1 MKVIGIIAEYN
12 PFHNGHKYLIEQ
24 IKSKY
29 PESIIIV
36 VMSGNFMQR
45 GNPAIINKFKRTEV
59 CLKENIDLVVELPFV
74 FATQS
79 ADFFAKGAISILKE
93 LKIDTLVF
101 GSEEDNLDNLMLL
114 AKTQL
119 EEEHFDLLVRSYIKD
134 GFNYP
139 TALSKA
145 LLDIT
150 GVSTTLP
157 NDILGITYIKEIL
170 KQNASIEVE
179 IVRRTNN
186 YHDEKLDIF
195 SNISSATSIRKA
207 LLERKDIDEQV
218 PSTTLQYLSEVLHFQ
233 EDYFKFLKYKISL
246 DEDLSIYHGIVE
258 GIDHKI
264 KKAIKISSSYDELIS
279 NVKSKRYTY
288 NRINRILLYIL
299 VGFTKEKAKRM
310 TEIEYIRVLG
320 FNAVGKDYL
329 NTIKKESNLP
339 IISNFSS
346 RLSEMLNFELQ
357 VSSIYASILN
367 EEEKRKL
374 TEEEFK
380 HHP

>member
-1 MKVIGIIAEYN
+1 MKVIGVIAEYN

-24 IKSKY
+24 IKDKY
-29 PESIIIV
+29 PLSIIIV

-45 GNPAIINKFKRTEV
+45 GNPAIINKWDRTEI

-101 GSEEDNLDNLMLL
+101 GSEEDNLENLMLL

-119 EEEHFDLLVRSYIKD
+119 EEEHFDLLARSYIKD

-150 GVSTTLP
+150 GISTTLP
-157 NDILGITYIKEIL
+157 N
-170 KQNASIEVE
+170 NIEVE
-179 IVRRTNN
+179 IVRRTNS
-186 YHDEKLDIF
+186 YHDEKLDIL

-207 LLERKDIDEQV
+207 LLEDKNIKEQV
-218 PSTTLQYLSEVLHFQ
+218 PDSTLPYLKGQLHFQ
-233 EDYFKFLKYKISL
+233 DDYFKFLKYKISL
-246 DEDLSIYHGIVE
+246 DEDLSIYHGVVE

-264 KKAIKISSSYDELIS
+264 KKAIKTSSNYEELIS
-279 NVKSKRYTY
+279 KVKSKRYTY
-288 NRINRILLYIL
+288 NRINRMLLYIL
-299 VGFTKEKAKRM
+299 VGFTKEKAKMM
-310 TEIEYIRVLG
+310 TDIEYIRVLG
-320 FNAVGKDYL
+320 FNDIGKEYL
-329 NTIKKESNLP
+329 NSIKKEVNLP

-346 RLSEMLNFELQ
+346 RLSDMLNLELQ
-357 VSSIYASILN
+357 ISSIYASILD
-367 EEEKRKL
+367 EENKRKL